1 MLCFIKRGLFT
12 IYDNILLFFLLVCL
26 FVFLLPIG
34 ADPTLKDNSGYQAVE
49 YAGNVKIKEFLLK
62 KMDVV
67 IDVTVYLK
75 LSFKFL

>member
-12 IYDNILLFFLLVCL
+12 FYDNILLFFLLVCL
-26 FVFLLPIG
+26 FVFLMPIG

-49 YAGNVKIKEFLLK
+49 YAGNVKIKEFLMK

-67 IDVTVYLK
+67 IDVTVCLK

>member
-1 MLCFIKRGLFT
+1 MLCFIKRGLFN

-49 YAGNVKIKEFLLK
+49 YAGNVKIKEFLMK

-67 IDVTVYLK
+67 IDVTVCLK
-75 LSFKFL
+75 LFFKFL